1 MILSAFDFCDFSLC
15 PLQMSITV
23 DGFDSAKIGVMS
35 RAGQD
40 DIFVYDYQRCI
51 AILMERD
58 QLSEEDAEEWM
69 EVNVVSA
76 WIGDWTPGFVRSQ

>member
-35 RAGQD
+35 RAGQHFAND
-40 DIFVYDYQRCI
+40 LFYSCEGRRSY
-51 AILMERD
+51 
-58 QLSEEDAEEWM
+58 
-69 EVNVVSA
+69 
-76 WIGDWTPGFVRSQ
+76 PGMTCGLRG

>member
-1 MILSAFDFCDFSLC
+1 MSSCDN
-15 PLQMSITV
+15 
-23 DGFDSAKIGVMS
+23 
-35 RAGQD
+35 
-40 DIFVYDYQRCI
+40 DYQRCI

-76 WIGDWTPGFVRSQ
+76 WMGDGTPGFVRSQ